1 MTKNALIADVCH
13 MENTHPHQPMLEQSY
28 QPNCS
33 KIGSAVSMKAFKKML
48 EFGFPMKIQQTSS
61 SHKIS
66 DSKTLIMKDSKHPEK
81 SSQLQS
87 VHAFFQS
94 ASIKEETSKPLMNSI
109 TQ

>member
-1 MTKNALIADVCH
+1 
-13 MENTHPHQPMLEQSY
+13 MENTHLHRLMLEQSY

-61 SHKIS
+61 SHQIL
-66 DSKTLIMKDSKHPEK
+66 DSKTLIMKDFKHPEK

-87 VHAFFQS
+87 AHVFFQS
-94 ASIKEETSKPLMNSI
+94 ASIKEEIFKPLMSSI